1 MKKTVSF
8 LLSLIIL
15 LGIVFYIFVYPKFE
29 IVSGFNAK
37 VLCSCTF
44 LSGIDQERAEKEELG
59 FSLLWLAS
67 NTIDEMDKT
76 VTSSVFGMHQKTAV
90 YREGFGCALV
100 NDLDVDEIKEQQ
112 RGLTDQ
118 NYTADIWPDREVV
131 GTEAIQNALRKAF
144 DKEGEEKLITRAV
157 VVLKDGQLIGEA
169 YADGVGRKTPL
180 LGWSMAKTIT
190 GFMAGILVGDG
201 HWELDSSLPIEEWAN
216 DERSDITLKNA
227 MQMST
232 GLAWEEDY
240 GKVSFATKMLYGSDD
255 MGAYAQSLSLAY
267 HPGEHWEY
275 SSGTSNI
282 LARTMENFFAD
293 ESDYHSFPFRRL
305 FEPIGAESFVLE
317 TDASGHFVGSSYG
330 YGSARD
336 WAKLGLLALNKGN
349 WQGTQIIDSTW
360 VTFMTEVPAKD
371 SDGQYGGQTWLN
383 RNGKFSN
390 YSEQAYWMGG
400 FQGQQVSVHPDK
412 NMVIVRLGVT
422 NTRGDFDFDAFA
434 KEVFE
439 AVEPPVN

>member
-1 MKKTVSF
+1 MKKTVLIF
-8 LLSLIIL
+8 ISLIIL
-15 LGIVFYIFVYPKFE
+15 LGIVFYIFIYPKFE

-44 LSGIDQERAEKEELG
+44 MSGIDQERAEREELG

-67 NTIDEMDKT
+67 NTIDEADQT
-76 VTSSVFGMHQKTAV
+76 VTSSVLGMQKKTAV
-90 YREGFGCALV
+90 YRKGFGCALV
-100 NDLDVDEIKEQQ
+100 NDLDVDEIKKQVRDVSDLQ
-112 RGLTDQ
+112 
-118 NYTADIWPDREVV
+118 YAADIWPDREVS
-131 GTEAIQNALRKAF
+131 GTEAIQRALRTAF

-157 VVLKDGQLIGEA
+157 VVVKDGELIGEA
-169 YADGVGRKTPL
+169 YADGVSRETPL

-190 GFMAGILVGDG
+190 GFLAGIIVGDG
-201 HWELDSSLPIEEWAN
+201 DWTLDSSLPIEEWAN
-216 DERSDITLKNA
+216 DERSEITLKDA

-232 GLAWEEDY
+232 GLQWEEDY

-255 MGAYAQSLSLAY
+255 MGAYAQSLSLVY
-267 HPGEHWEY
+267 PPGEHWEY

-293 ESDYHSFPFRRL
+293 ASDYHSFPYRRL
-305 FEPIGAESFVLE
+305 FGPIGAESFVLE

-349 WQGTQIIDSTW
+349 WQGVQVVDSTW
-360 VTFMTEVPAKD
+360 ISFMTEPAPD
-371 SDGQYGGQTWLN
+371 SNGQYGGQTWLN
-383 RNGKFSN
+383 RNGKFLN
-390 YSEQAYWMGG
+390 YAPQSFWMGG

-412 NMVIVRLGVT
+412 NMVIVRMGVT
-422 NTRGDFDFDAFA
+422 NTRGDFDFNALA
-434 KEVFE
+434 GEIFE